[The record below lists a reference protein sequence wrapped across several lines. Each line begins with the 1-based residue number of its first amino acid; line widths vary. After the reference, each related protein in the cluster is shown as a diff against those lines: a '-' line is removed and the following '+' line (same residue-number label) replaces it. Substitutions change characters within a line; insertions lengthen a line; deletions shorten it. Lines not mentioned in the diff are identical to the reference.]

1 MQRFFFQH
9 SNLLFDKHNFD
20 LLLFDQVQRVV
31 QELLHSTTYLVATHP
46 DNQVTI
52 INTTSTINTTIVTL
66 ITKHHPH

>member
-1 MQRFFFQH
+1 M
-9 SNLLFDKHNFD
+9 
-20 LLLFDQVQRVV
+20 